1 MNQEVV
7 QRLRDALKNPKL
19 VVLTDNGFGLNVIYD
34 EKGLE
39 FALNSM
45 QVDGALYDSRRSFTI
60 KELQP
65 FKDLHEFT
73 RAQDAHSK
81 YICFRDYPDGLK
93 LPIEI
98 NNKGIYVKWFD
109 GMQFVSYDD
118 LADRCTWQD
127 GYPCGTICRA
137 IEFISY
143 QEVMDE

>member
-1 MNQEVV
+1 MMDKQLE
-7 QRLRDALKNPKL
+7 QRLWDALKDPKK
-19 VVLTDNGFGLNVIYD
+19 VILTDSGFGYNVIYD
-34 EKGLE
+34 ANGLE
-39 FALNSM
+39 FALGHSESILH
-45 QVDGALYDSRRSFTI
+45 DTKRTYSI
-60 KELQP
+60 KSLKP

-109 GMQFVSYDD
+109 GMQFVSYED

-127 GYPCGTICRA
+127 GYPCGI
-137 IEFISY
+137 IGDELDFIF
-143 QEVMDE
+143 